1 MKTSLRKLFS
11 LKSLHP
17 AFPLSASPNKPW
29 NSFCWEKHCK
39 SALLCRS
46 NRKRKNVSDLQR
58 QEGESSHFRAT
69 QPLCSNIF
77 LFTCQTSHNCASTYS
92 KRTAILFMG
101 FSVHKSMN
109 LDQNLPSS
117 ILAQASSEVKLIW
130 KYSNSTSSLSEIL
143 TSYSFKHLVIRRT
156 GISPTGSLQMLH
168 ADSSS
173 IFSYFCSIYSLNS
186 WRCLLAVFQLEKK
199 KKSHLGVKKKTT
211 TKILD
216 WSVGVQ

>member
-1 MKTSLRKLFS
+1 
-11 LKSLHP
+11 
-17 AFPLSASPNKPW
+17 
-29 NSFCWEKHCK
+29 
-39 SALLCRS
+39 
-46 NRKRKNVSDLQR
+46 
-58 QEGESSHFRAT
+58 
-69 QPLCSNIF
+69 
-77 LFTCQTSHNCASTYS
+77 
-92 KRTAILFMG
+92 MG

-199 KKSHLGVKKKTT
+199 KNPILVLKKKPPPKFLTEVWGCNNFKNT
-211 TKILD
+211 YQILACSCKSNTQQD
-216 WSVGVQ
+216 LYYHSSWFTVCNYDRIW